1 MFADYSKYSLLIPQH
16 KRAVWRC
23 QNRLEHGRKICKQ
36 SPTWGETDL
45 HAAVV
50 AAMNELFR
58 MQEAR
63 DALKASLAAALAG
76 AERELTLPAV
86 EAQIRGLQ
94 ERQLEIFQLIVGA
107 GADCTD
113 YDEELQQVNMAK
125 TSLMAKKAELERT
138 QQTAPAFEQR
148 LEELERRRW
157 TRPAQPSPDFD
168 ELTVRQLVSNIKVL
182 DRDSLLIRFKDGTEI
197 TQMVTKGDV
206 A

>member
-63 DALKASLAAALAG
+63 DALKASLATALAG

-113 YDEELQQVNMAK
+113 YDEELQQVSAAK

-138 QQTAPAFEQR
+138 QQTAPAFQQR
-148 LEELERRRW
+148 LEELS
-157 TRPAQPSPDFD
+157 AQVDKASAAIAGFD
-168 ELTVRQLVSNIKVL
+168 ELTGRQLVSNIKVL
-182 DRDSLLIRFKDGTEI
+182 DGDSLLIRFKDGTEI